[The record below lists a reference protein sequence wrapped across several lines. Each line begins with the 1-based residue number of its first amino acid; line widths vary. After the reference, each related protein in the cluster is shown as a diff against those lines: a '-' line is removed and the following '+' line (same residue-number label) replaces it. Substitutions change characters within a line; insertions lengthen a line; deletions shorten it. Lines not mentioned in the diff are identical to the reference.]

1 MQGIRHHKESFFY
14 TRFWIVVLLVIC
26 ILLGISVVKIYLKY
40 AHAKSIRNDYQE
52 ELTQIKQHETDLQ
65 KNIDALS
72 TERGK
77 EEEIR
82 DRYRVVKQGEQ
93 MILIVNDDK
102 NEIVKEKIE
111 NQEEQG
117 FFDNI
122 WSKIVHL
129 FN

>member
-14 TRFWIVVLLVIC
+14 TRFWIVILLIIS
-26 ILLGISVVKIYLKY
+26 ILLGISVFKIYRKH
-40 AHAKSIRNDYQE
+40 AHARSIRNDYRD
-52 ELTQIKQHETDLQ
+52 ELVQVKQHEIDLQ

-93 MILIVNDDK
+93 MILIIDNDK
-102 NEIVKEKIE
+102 KE
-111 NQEEQG
+111 QVSAEEKQG
-117 FFDNI
+117 FFSAI
-122 WSKIVHL
+122 WSKIVNL
-129 FN
+129 FD